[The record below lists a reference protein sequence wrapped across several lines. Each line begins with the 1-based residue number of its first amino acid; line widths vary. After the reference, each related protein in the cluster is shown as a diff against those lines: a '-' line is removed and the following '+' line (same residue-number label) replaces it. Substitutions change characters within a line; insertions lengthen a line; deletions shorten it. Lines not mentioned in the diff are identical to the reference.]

1 MSPRRILSHN
11 LFTFESL
18 KFFPMDSSRQMVNQ
32 QELNELL
39 QDFDF
44 VLGKGAYGS
53 VRALKSNPD
62 EVVKEIST
70 VNLSEKARLAL
81 ETELDL
87 LPRVRHQYIVDYK
100 QVIKTDTFTYIR
112 MRRYAKSLS
121 EVIVPMH
128 RKNQKPELDMI
139 LRLTAQMCEA
149 LAYLHSPFKPQAMSE
164 NKIPSIVHR
173 DIKPANILTDEK
185 VENFYL
191 ADFGMCR
198 TVTNTVCASTYA
210 GSPAYMAP
218 EVMFHE
224 HYDGKADI
232 WSLGVVVYEMAYG
245 RVPDFLRGMPPKSV
259 YVNTWRPDLTKIDY
273 PELHDVIKAMLVVD
287 PQKRSSAAD
296 ILRIPCVSSYVNTR
310 NETSE
315 PGRELEQLLEFHIQD
330 AVKDREAHINS
341 LQAEISQLKTQ
352 IDVLNERLAKQQ
364 DQQQTLQADLD
375 AKAKLL
381 EDMYSN
387 MQKTGDPSSMD
398 AVSVHLQAS
407 DAALAMRDR
416 YIKNLIETNK
426 KLTMK
431 LSYNETAVYGLSSIR
446 STGSI
451 LSSSTK
457 LEGNVTGDTHD
468 SSESLISLIQKFVTS
483 VDKVLIRRLAQ
494 SIINH
499 LDEAGNGA
507 ALLLLL
513 TGKLEGSY
521 ILSPQRGALI
531 RLLADRE
538 GSQLT
543 SSGYSNSYIECLQ
556 GKPTVEQVLQPDG
569 WNSWFRHVEQGCS
582 VGVESSMYMVGS
594 VFSSPVLCDEIADD
608 GFTALMMAAALD
620 HASVVSVLM
629 FKESGRITTNKR
641 SALMFAAHMGNV
653 GSTCLLLSVEAKLRD
668 SRKRVAIH
676 YAAEAGHTDAVQVL
690 MTKEGG
696 LTDAEGMTG
705 LMLAAKSG
713 FTRIVS
719 ILLQKEGR
727 KLNKTGATALMYSS
741 KWGHLEAVK
750 LLLPVEGRKTNKMG
764 LSALMIAAQYGQ
776 LEITEALLPVEDG
789 IVSKMG
795 MTALMYAAQAGQKD
809 IVKLLIPRQARMR
822 DKIRATALM
831 YAATKGQHDV
841 VALLANEEAGMV
853 DINGLSALVYAAYK
867 GHFKCVDILAPLE
880 AKAHGERAIQ
890 EMIKSHRQ
898 TIMPIMKN
906 KIEEY
911 MNK

>member
-1 MSPRRILSHN
+1 MSSN
-11 LFTFESL
+11 GQT
-18 KFFPMDSSRQMVNQ
+18 VNQ

-39 QDFDF
+39 QDLDF

-70 VNLSEKARLAL
+70 ANLSEKARLAL
-81 ETELDL
+81 DTELDL

-100 QVIKTDTFTYIR
+100 QVIRTPTFTYIR

-128 RKNQKPELDMI
+128 RKSQKPELDMI

-173 DIKPANILTDEK
+173 DIKPANILTDDK
-185 VENFYL
+185 IENFFL

-198 TVTNTVCASTYA
+198 TVTNSVCASTYA

-232 WSLGVVVYEMAYG
+232 WSLGVVIYEMAYG

-259 YVNTWRPDLTKIDY
+259 YVNTWRPDLAKIDY

-296 ILRIPCVSSYVNTR
+296 VLRIPCVSSYVNTK
-310 NETSE
+310 NEITE
-315 PGRELEQLLEFHIQD
+315 PGKELEHLLEFHIKD
-330 AVKDREAHINS
+330 AVKDRDKLISN
-341 LQAEISQLKTQ
+341 LQAEITQLKTQ
-352 IDVLNERLAKQQ
+352 IDILNDRLARQQ
-364 DQQQTLQADLD
+364 EQQQTLQADMD
-375 AKAKLL
+375 TKAKLL

-387 MQKTGDPSSMD
+387 MTKTSDPNAMD
-398 AVSVHLQAS
+398 SVSVHLHAS

-426 KLTMK
+426 KLTKK
-431 LSYNETAVYGLSSIR
+431 LSYSETAFYGLSSIR

-457 LEGNVTGDTHD
+457 LEGGCVTSDTND
-468 SSESLISLIQKFVTS
+468 SSESLNSLVQKFVVS
-483 VDKVLIRRLAQ
+483 IDRVLLRRLAQ
-494 SIINH
+494 SITSH
-499 LDEAGNGA
+499 LDEAGSGV
-507 ALLLLL
+507 ALTTLL
-513 TGKLEGSY
+513 TGKLDGNY

-538 GSQLT
+538 GSMLVN
-543 SSGYSNSYIECLQ
+543 SGYSTSYIECLQ
-556 GKPTVEQVLQPDG
+556 GKPTVEQVTQPDG
-569 WNSWFRHVEQGCS
+569 WNSWFRHVEQGCT
-582 VGVESSMYMVGS
+582 VGVEKAMYMVSS
-594 VFSSPVLCDEIADD
+594 VLPSPIMYGELADN

-620 HASVVSVLM
+620 HVSLLSMLVT
-629 FKESGRITTNKR
+629 KESGRVTAEGRT
-641 SALMFAAHMGNV
+641 ALMCAAHVGNI
-653 GSTCLLLSVEAKLRD
+653 GSACLLLATEAKLRD
-668 SRKRVAIH
+668 KKKRVAIH
-676 YAAEAGHTDAVQVL
+676 YAAEAGHTDVVQVL
-690 MTKEGG
+690 MAKEGG
-696 LTDAEGMTG
+696 LVDAEGTTS
-705 LMLAAKSG
+705 LMLAAKAG

-719 ILLQKEGR
+719 ILIQKEGR
-727 KLNKTGATALMYSS
+727 KLNKTGATALMYAS
-741 KWGHLEAVK
+741 KWGHLEVVK
-750 LLLPVEGRKTNKMG
+750 LLLPTEGRKLNKMG

-776 LEITEALLPVEDG
+776 LEICETLLTVEDG
-789 IVSKMG
+789 LVAKTG
-795 MTALMYAAQAGQKD
+795 MTAMMYAAQTGQKD
-809 IVKLLIPRQARMR
+809 IVKLLMPRQARLR
-822 DKIRATALM
+822 DKIHATALM
-831 YAATKGQHDV
+831 YAATRGQHDV

-853 DINGLSALVYAAYK
+853 DISGLSALVYAAYK

-911 MNK
+911 MHK